1 MTSTATTSAKKPA
14 SPPPFAPPGHR
25 YHTARACD
33 ADGTLPSFRRD
44 DKLTWA
50 IWKFLQQRETACEQE
65 QRAQFLRDYSF
76 LLIAFRL
83 HHGKMKH
90 LRPLIE
96 AYLLAGADDKSIAA
110 RLAVPPEAISWFRAA
125 FYDVEHLRESPQ
137 YVLLHLI
144 GMVDDEGQTT
154 LDPHRLWKLLGYTL
168 GPDALDRL
176 FHDPVADQRAFRTG
190 GLAAWFS
197 QKTKAVLQSKQLIA
211 ASNVNPDD
219 QKQITMLLK
228 LLLQEARSQRQS
240 EEPSFN
246 QYEEIVE
253 AMLQGLPWCKG
264 PELTPEPVRTWD
276 ENESVELRDDEL
288 LLVAA
293 GEKPLSELQEL
304 KGFEFPLDR
313 DTTRKDTPTKS
324 KDNK

>member
-1 MTSTATTSAKKPA
+1 MASTTTTSAKKPA
-14 SPPPFAPPGHR
+14 SPPPPDHR
-25 YHTARACD
+25 YYTARACD
-33 ADGTLPSFRRD
+33 ADGVLPSFRRD
-44 DKLTWA
+44 DKPTWT
-50 IWKFLQQRETACEQE
+50 IWKFLQKREAAYEPK
-65 QRAQFLRDYSF
+65 QRAKFLRDYSF

-96 AYLLAGADDKSIAA
+96 AYLLAGADDKSIAE
-110 RLAVPPEAISWFRAA
+110 RLAVPPEAISWFRVA

-144 GMVDDEGQTT
+144 RVVDDEGQTT
-154 LDPHRLWKLLGYTL
+154 LDPHRLWKILGYVL

-176 FHDPVADQRAFRTG
+176 FYDPVADQRAFKSG

-197 QKTKAVLQSKQLIA
+197 QKTQAVLQSKQLIA

-219 QKQITMLLK
+219 QKQIPMLLK

-253 AMLQGLPWCKG
+253 AMLQGLPWNMG

-313 DTTRKDTPTKS
+313 DTTRKDTPVKNE
-324 KDNK
+324 DNK